1 MELRGAEVR
10 IQPRETTGPGRRH
23 PKGRRPSRAPPPS
36 RRCNSATS
44 GDRGRWGA
52 LALSRCV
59 PFALACTFACDGPS
73 ADRFVL
79 RGSRSLPWVRSRAR
93 VSDAFVPALAPR
105 SSREQAGNPIP
116 LPASQRFVNLSG
128 SGVFS
133 SWPSL
138 NGS

>member
-23 PKGRRPSRAPPPS
+23 PKGRRPSRVPPPS

-59 PFALACTFACDGPS
+59 VIRIPTQRLYVAKTT
-73 ADRFVL
+73 DRTVL

-105 SSREQAGNPIP
+105 SSREKAGNPIP
-116 LPASQRFVNLSG
+116 LPASRRFVNLSG
-128 SGVFS
+128 SGVSS

-138 NGS
+138 NG